1 MSDQTEADVIQREI
15 PELEAEGYEVYLRPN
30 RALLPTFFGDYV
42 PDIVAR
48 KPDKNLAIEVVQE
61 SRQTEQRLE
70 QIAHLFDGQ
79 KEWELRIVWIA
90 PRTPRRALEVQSVST
105 IRRRIGEVR
114 RLLDERQFGPGL
126 LLAWAAFEAIARAL
140 STAQFKRPQTP
151 GRLVE
156 VLATEGFLTP
166 TEADRLRQLAE
177 KRNRFVHGELQVRVT
192 KVELQAFA
200 RTLENLL
207 EMIGRE
213 HVPAA

>member
-30 RALLPTFFGDYV
+30 RALLPPFLGDYV
-42 PDIVAR
+42 PDIIAR

-61 SRQTEQRLE
+61 SRQTKQRLE
-70 QIAHLFDGQ
+70 EIAHLFDGQ
-79 KEWELRIVWIA
+79 EKWELRIVWIT
-90 PRTPRRALEVQSVST
+90 PSTPRRALEVQSVST
-105 IRRRIGEVR
+105 MRRRIGEVR
-114 RLLDERQFGPGL
+114 RLTDERQFGPAL

-140 STAQFKRPQTP
+140 SVTQFERPQTP
-151 GRLVE
+151 GRLVQ
-156 VLATEGFLTP
+156 VLAKDGFLTP

-177 KRNRFVHGELQVRVT
+177 KRNRFVHGELQVRAT
-192 KVELQAFA
+192 KAELEAFA

-207 EMIGRE
+207 EMVDRE